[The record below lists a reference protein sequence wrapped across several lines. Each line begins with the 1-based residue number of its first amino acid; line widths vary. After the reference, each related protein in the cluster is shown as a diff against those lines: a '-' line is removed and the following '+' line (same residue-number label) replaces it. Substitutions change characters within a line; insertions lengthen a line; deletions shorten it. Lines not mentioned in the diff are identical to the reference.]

1 MNNESNKFA
10 HQLTEGLYKLGML
23 TIAPL
28 KVDIS
33 TWY

>member
-10 HQLTEGLYKLGML
+10 QQLTEGSYKLGML

-28 KVDIS
+28 RVDIS
-33 TWY
+33 MWY